1 MRIHCLS
8 WNKRNTLVTKLL
20 GLAEIVILRRFCSG
34 ISVWATRE
42 EGTVYLWEKRS
53 DKSFSVTTGKCQP
66 SGPSLQRD
74 TQQALFPTE
83 TLDPPVGIFLP
94 TEFQWWSLFVHP
106 SPLSKIL
113 FHVHAYGVVKSLCFL
128 NCQGQNRSLYQCSH
142 ATLTSRCSKLLSDDV
157 GFLNCAVRVRNGDSI
172 FQTLA
177 TSLFENKKKKISVSM
192 HCLSWNIKNI
202 LVTN

>member
-1 MRIHCLS
+1 M
-8 WNKRNTLVTKLL
+8 
-20 GLAEIVILRRFCSG
+20 
-34 ISVWATRE
+34 WATRE
-42 EGTVYLWEKRS
+42 EGTVYLWEKRI

-106 SPLSKIL
+106 SHPSKIL

-128 NCQGQNRSLYQCSH
+128 NCQGQNRSLYQCPRGINRFH
-142 ATLTSRCSKLLSDDV
+142 IPMHMRSRNPCAFLWAVKSIPYWRPCEKSIVIYGIAHTRRWRHDVPNYYRMMSD
-157 GFLNCAVRVRNGDSI
+157 F
-172 FQTLA
+172 
-177 TSLFENKKKKISVSM
+177 
-192 HCLSWNIKNI
+192 
-202 LVTN
+202 